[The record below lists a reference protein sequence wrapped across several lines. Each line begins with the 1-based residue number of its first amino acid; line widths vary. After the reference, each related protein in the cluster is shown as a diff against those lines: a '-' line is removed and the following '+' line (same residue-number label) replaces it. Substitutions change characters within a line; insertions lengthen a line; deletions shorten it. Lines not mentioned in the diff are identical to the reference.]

1 MSSQKGTQAIFRGHW
16 KGKALSVSD
25 TLQPRGLLLSSVHGI
40 LQARILEC
48 VAAPFSKGFSERRSP
63 AMQVESLRHQGSCK
77 YFCKGSLCHCNFLFC
92 YFIMFELWVPLNT
105 NIEKIRMVDFS
116 PPPMRLDFSQNP
128 K

>member
-1 MSSQKGTQAIFRGHW
+1 MACSF
-16 KGKALSVSD
+16 VY
-25 TLQPRGLLLSSVHGI
+25 GI

-48 VAAPFSKGFSERRSP
+48 VAAPFSRGFSEPRSP
-63 AMQVESLRHQGSCK
+63 AMQVDSLSHQGSCK
-77 YFCKGSLCHCNFLFC
+77 YFRKGSLCHCNFLFC

-105 NIEKIRMVDFS
+105 NIEKIRIVDFF